1 MIDNSEEYVHIMT
14 PYLVLDE
21 AMRNSL
27 TFAAKR
33 GVDVKILM
41 PHVPDKWFAFAL
53 AHTYYPELLRAGVKI
68 YEYTHGFVHAKTTVS
83 DDCRAVVGTVNYDYR
98 SLYLHYECAVY
109 MYGGSV
115 VKNIEE
121 DFKKTVELSKLYTL
135 EDYYSSSV
143 FMRFV
148 GGVLR
153 ALATLM

>member
-1 MIDNSEEYVHIMT
+1 
-14 PYLVLDE
+14 
-21 AMRNSL
+21 
-27 TFAAKR
+27 
-33 GVDVKILM
+33 
-41 PHVPDKWFAFAL
+41 
-53 AHTYYPELLRAGVKI
+53 
-68 YEYTHGFVHAKTTVS
+68 
-83 DDCRAVVGTVNYDYR
+83 
-98 SLYLHYECAVY
+98 